1 MFQRNELRVERRRRG
16 LRRGRWRRRGE
27 QSMAKYKEGMVE
39 AGEVEKETE
48 RMQHCSCVSIAIKS
62 GTRLKGVMRR

>member
-1 MFQRNELRVERRRRG
+1 MFQRNKLRDERRRRG
-16 LRRGRWRRRGE
+16 LSRGRWRRRGE
-27 QSMAKYKEGMVE
+27 QSMAKYKEGIVE
-39 AGEVEKETE
+39 AGEVEKEKR

>member
-1 MFQRNELRVERRRRG
+1 LFQRNELRVERKRRG

-27 QSMAKYKEGMVE
+27 QSMAKYKEGMAE
-39 AGEVEKETE
+39 AGEVEKEKK
-48 RMQHCSCVSIAIKS
+48 RMHHCSYVLIAIKS

>member
-1 MFQRNELRVERRRRG
+1 
-16 LRRGRWRRRGE
+16 
-27 QSMAKYKEGMVE
+27 MAKYKEGMVE
-39 AGEVEKETE
+39 AREVEKEKK

>member
-16 LRRGRWRRRGE
+16 LSRGRWRRRGE

-39 AGEVEKETE
+39 AGEVEKEK
-48 RMQHCSCVSIAIKS
+48 RRIYQCSSVLR
-62 GTRLKGVMRR
+62 GTKLKVVMRR

>member
-27 QSMAKYKEGMVE
+27 QSMAKDKERMAE
-39 AGEVEKETE
+39 AGELEKEKK
-48 RMQHCSCVSIAIKS
+48 RILLQLCFNSD
-62 GTRLKGVMRR
+62 

>member
-1 MFQRNELRVERRRRG
+1 
-16 LRRGRWRRRGE
+16 
-27 QSMAKYKEGMVE
+27 MAKYKEGMAE
-39 AGEVEKETE
+39 AGEVEKEKK

>member
-27 QSMAKYKEGMVE
+27 QSMAKDK
-39 AGEVEKETE
+39 E
-48 RMQHCSCVSIAIKS
+48 RMFSFTQ
-62 GTRLKGVMRR
+62 